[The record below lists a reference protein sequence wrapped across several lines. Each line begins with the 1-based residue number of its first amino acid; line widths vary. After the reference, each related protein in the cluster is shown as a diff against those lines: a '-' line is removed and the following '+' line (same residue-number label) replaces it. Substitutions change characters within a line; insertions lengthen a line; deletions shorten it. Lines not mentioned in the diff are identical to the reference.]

1 LESIFE
7 EFHQVGGPSGA
18 AREGAGLGLTITRRL
33 VELHGGTIAVE
44 STLGQGSRFTV
55 SLGPLSFEQV
65 A

>member
-33 VELHGGTIAVE
+33 VELHGGTIAV
-44 STLGQGSRFTV
+44 V